1 MLTAGAT
8 GQLRTGSQK
17 DHFEN
22 PRFCGRQGLEGPL
35 PTANSTAIMN
45 PVKALTQHGQAIW
58 LDFLARG
65 FIANGDLRALVERD
79 GVRGV
84 TSNPSIF
91 EKAIGGSDEYDGA
104 ISALLKER
112 DRPVAELY
120 ETLAVEDIQRAADA
134 LRSVYDECHGTD
146 GFVSLEVSPYL
157 ARDTEGTITE
167 AQRLWNSVGRDNLM
181 VKVPATRE
189 GIPAIRALIAQGIS
203 INVTLL
209 FSQQMYAAVLD
220 AYLAGLEE
228 FVAGGGDP
236 ARVASVASFFISR
249 IDTAVDNQLDGRI
262 AAASGDDKARLDSLK
277 GKVAIANAKLAYQHY
292 LKVIASARWQKLAA
306 RGAQVQRL
314 LWASTGTKNKAYSD
328 VLYVEELIGR
338 DTVNT
343 VPPAT
348 LDAFRD
354 HGRPRDSLA
363 QDIPDAERTLAE
375 LAKTS
380 ISLDAITETLV
391 DDGVQLFAEAFD
403 KLLGAVAAK
412 RAAILADTIDAQA
425 MSLGADIASDMK
437 TLTERW
443 RAGGLVRRLWARDA
457 AVWTGRDEDKWL
469 GWLDVVAR
477 EQAETDRYAAF
488 AGWVKSRCFTDAVV
502 LGMGGSSLGPEVLA
516 TTFGPQNGF
525 PRLRIL
531 DSTDPAQVRRLE
543 AAITLNTTLF
553 IVSSKSGGTTEPNA
567 LMDYFYTC
575 AGARAG
581 AQFVA
586 VTDPGSSLE
595 KVATARGFAQ
605 IFHGEPTIGGRYSVL
620 SPFGLVPAAAAG
632 IDVSAFLA
640 LTSAMVRSCG
650 ADVPPAENPG
660 VQLGLALGAAAARG
674 RDKITL
680 TASPAIADFGAWA
693 EQLIAESTG
702 KNGKALIPLDG
713 ETLGQPDVYGR
724 DRVFIDLRLPDDD
737 AGAREAA
744 LKALEAAGHPVI
756 RIIVKSPA
764 HIGQEFFRFEIATA
778 VAGAVMSINPFDQPD
793 VEAAKIKTRELT
805 SAFEKSGALP
815 AETALASHS
824 AIAIHTDAANA
835 EALRRAGAGTDL
847 ASWLKAHLARVQ
859 PGNYVAILAYLDRDA
874 ANMQAAHDMRM
885 AIRDARHVATCV
897 GFGPRFLHSTGQA
910 YKGGPN
916 TGVFLQITA
925 EPAADLDVPGQPIS
939 FGVIETAQARGD
951 FGVLT
956 ERGRRALRLHITGDV
971 AGGLASIATAVK
983 SALA

>member
-1 MLTAGAT
+1 LKIAGFAADKT
-8 GQLRTGSQK
+8 LLSSI
-17 DHFEN
+17 
-22 PRFCGRQGLEGPL
+22 
-35 PTANSTAIMN
+35 ASSTAIMN
-45 PVKALTQHGQAIW
+45 PVKTLTRHGQAIW

-134 LRSVYDECHGTD
+134 LRSVHDELNGTD

-157 ARDTEGTITE
+157 ARDTEGTIAE
-167 AQRLWNSVGRDNLM
+167 AERLWTSVGRDNLM

-209 FSQQMYAAVLD
+209 FSQQMYAEVLD
-220 AYLAGLEE
+220 AYIAGLED

-236 ARVASVASFFISR
+236 KGVASVASFFISR
-249 IDTAVDNQLDGRI
+249 IDTAVDSQLDGRI
-262 AAASGDDKARLDSLK
+262 AAAGDDKARLASLK

-292 LKVIASARWQKLAA
+292 LKVINSERWKALAA
-306 RGAQVQRL
+306 KGAQVQRL

-328 VLYVEELIGR
+328 VLYIEELIGR

-354 HGRPRDSLA
+354 HGRPRDSLE
-363 QDIPDAERTLAE
+363 QDIAEAERVLAD
-375 LAKTS
+375 LAGTG
-380 ISLDAITETLV
+380 ISLDAITEALV
-391 DDGVQLFAEAFD
+391 DDGVKLFAEAFD

-412 RAAILADTIDAQA
+412 RAAILATTLDAQA
-425 MSLGADIASDMK
+425 MSLGADIAGDVK
-437 TLTERW
+437 ALTERW
-443 RAGGLVRRLWARDA
+443 RADGLVRRLWRRDA

-488 AGWVKSRCFTDAVV
+488 AGWVQSRGFTDVVV
-502 LGMGGSSLGPEVLA
+502 LGMGGSSLGPDVLA
-516 TTFGPQNGF
+516 TTFGAQDGF

-543 AAITLNTTLF
+543 AAIAPDTTLF

-567 LMDYFYTC
+567 LMDYFYTRAVAK
-575 AGARAG
+575 AGAKAG

-595 KVATARGFAQ
+595 KVATTRGFAQ
-605 IFHGEPTIGGRYSVL
+605 VFHGEPTIGGRYSVL

-632 IDVSAFLA
+632 IDVAAFLA

-660 VQLGLALGAAAARG
+660 VQLGLALAAAAARG

-680 TASPAIADFGAWA
+680 TASPGIADFGAWA

-713 ETLGQPDVYGR
+713 ENLGSPAVYGH
-724 DRVFIDLRLPDDD
+724 DRVFIDLRLHDDKAD
-737 AGAREAA
+737 AREAA
-744 LKALEAAGHPVI
+744 LTALGAAGHPVI
-756 RIIVKSPA
+756 RITVASPT
-764 HIGQEFFRFEIATA
+764 HVGQEFFRFEIATA
-778 VAGAVMSINPFDQPD
+778 VAGAVMGIHPFDQPD

-805 SAFEKSGALP
+805 AAFETSGALP
-815 AETALASHS
+815 AEAALASDG

-835 EALRRAGAGTDL
+835 DALRKAGAGTDL
-847 ASWLKAHLARVQ
+847 ASWLKAHLARIL
-859 PGNYVAILAYLDRDA
+859 PGDYVAILAYLDRDT
-874 ANMQAAHDMRM
+874 ANMQAIHDMRM
-885 AIRDARHVATCV
+885 AIRDARHVATCT

-925 EPAADLDVPGQPIS
+925 EPAADLDVPGQSIS
-939 FGVIETAQARGD
+939 FGVIEAAQARGD

-956 ERGRRALRLHITGDV
+956 ERGRRALRLHITGDI
-971 AGGLASIATAVK
+971 AKELATIGA
-983 SALA
+983 ALQDALT